1 MTNPANDPTVPASA
15 ILEHIMNHPTEPF
28 NSPDRNTTTGET
40 PATGLPA
47 GNTTTAPPARH
58 PLRVGTLVWGAV
70 VVVLG
75 ILVIVVNQAGLSL
88 DAGQTA
94 MWLLLGAGVAMVAG
108 GAINLLQHK

>member
-1 MTNPANDPTVPASA
+1 MNNPS
-15 ILEHIMNHPTEPF
+15 EPF
-28 NSPDRNTTTGET
+28 TTADGNTPTAET
-40 PATGLPA
+40 STPGLPA
-47 GNTTTAPPARH
+47 GNSATAQPARQ

-94 MWLLLGAGVAMVAG
+94 MWLLLGAGVAMVVG
-108 GAINLLQHK
+108 GALNLRQRR